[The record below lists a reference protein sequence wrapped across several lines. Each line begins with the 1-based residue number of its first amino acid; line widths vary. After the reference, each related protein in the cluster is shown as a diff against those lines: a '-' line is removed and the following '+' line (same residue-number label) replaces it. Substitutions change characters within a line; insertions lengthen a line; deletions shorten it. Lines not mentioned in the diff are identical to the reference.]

1 MTKTNFY
8 LNACI
13 AFAHNSGL
21 IQEGFSDDYCV
32 KLITG
37 LAEKLTRRKL
47 EKMPTLNQSLR
58 CSIAKKKNQKKESF
72 GFHVETNASHTVLP

>member
-1 MTKTNFY
+1 MYNFLIQIEMTRTNFY

-37 LAEKLTRRKL
+37 LAEKLT
-47 EKMPTLNQSLR
+47 EKVG
-58 CSIAKKKNQKKESF
+58 E
-72 GFHVETNASHTVLP
+72 NADFEPEFAMQ

>member
-1 MTKTNFY
+1 MTRTGFY

-37 LAEKLTRRKL
+37 LAEKLT
-47 EKMPTLNQSLR
+47 EKVG
-58 CSIAKKKNQKKESF
+58 E
-72 GFHVETNASHTVLP
+72 NADFEPEFAM